1 MSTPPP
7 SPETPSGRPAG
18 DAALP
23 LGAGSGHGAGPAP
36 SIGPTTSAPMARGR
50 RAGPKPPWL
59 KIRAPGGPE
68 YTRLKAQLRERGL
81 HTVCEEARC
90 PNVEECW
97 SGGTATLMLMG
108 DTCTRAC
115 SFCAVKTA
123 RLPAPLDEGEP
134 AKAAESV
141 RLMELD
147 YVVLTSVDRD
157 DLPDGGAAHFGR
169 SVHAVRAE
177 NPETLVEV
185 LIPDFGGDREALA
198 SLVRARPDVI
208 AQNLETVERL
218 THPVRDPRAGYG
230 RTLELLR
237 RVKQLDASI
246 LTKSSLMLG
255 LGETDDE
262 VRAAMRDLRAAGVDF
277 LTLGQYL
284 QPTPKHLKV
293 VEYVTPEAFE
303 RWRVE
308 GEALGFRY
316 VASGPL
322 VRSSY
327 RAGEFAIR
335 AVWQERHGAAGTADP
350 GHSQNRTRAH
360 GAQSRNTQGAA

>member
-1 MSTPPP
+1 V
-7 SPETPSGRPAG
+7 
-18 DAALP
+18 
-23 LGAGSGHGAGPAP
+23 
-36 SIGPTTSAPMARGR
+36 
-50 RAGPKPPWL
+50 L
-59 KIRAPGGPE
+59 KG
-68 YTRLKAQLRERGL
+68 QLRERGL

-108 DTCTRAC
+108 DTCTRGC

-123 RLPAPLDEGEP
+123 RRPPPLDPAEP
-134 AKAAESV
+134 ARAAQSV

-157 DLPDGGAAHFGR
+157 DLPDGGAGHFAAVVR
-169 SVHAVRAE
+169 AVRRE
-177 NPETLVEV
+177 NPGTLIEV
-185 LIPDFGGDREALA
+185 LIPDFGGDADALDVLLA
-198 SLVRARPDVI
+198 SRPDVV
-208 AQNLETVERL
+208 AQNLETVQRL
-218 THPVRDPRAGYG
+218 THPVRDPRAGY
-230 RTLELLR
+230 RQTLDLLA
-237 RVKQLDASI
+237 RVKRMGGAGHAGAPSGAPSGP

-262 VRAAMRDLRAAGVDF
+262 VRAALADLRAADVDF

-284 QPTPKHLKV
+284 RPTPRHLP
-293 VEYVTPEAFE
+293 VTRYATPDEFDA
-303 RWRVE
+303 WRVE
-308 GEALGFRY
+308 GEAMGFRY

-335 AVWQERHGAAGTADP
+335 AVFERRR
-350 GHSQNRTRAH
+350 RT
-360 GAQSRNTQGAA
+360 G